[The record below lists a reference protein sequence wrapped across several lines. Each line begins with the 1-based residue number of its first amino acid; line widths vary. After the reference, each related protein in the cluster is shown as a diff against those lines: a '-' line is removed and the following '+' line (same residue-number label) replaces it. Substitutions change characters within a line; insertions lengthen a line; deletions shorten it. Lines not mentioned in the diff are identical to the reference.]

1 MTSRAITFH
10 GRQTPQPAYNRAV
23 PIPNAKKPAG
33 LTTALVILAALLAGC
48 AMVDRMSGVAE
59 TKRLQASGVAASA
72 RVVEIWDTGIT
83 VNQDPVIGMKV
94 EVTRADGS
102 TYSATIPK
110 SLISRLDVPRFQPGA
125 VVDVRIDPQDPA
137 KVALDAYR
145 YR

>member
-1 MTSRAITFH
+1 M
-10 GRQTPQPAYNRAV
+10 

>member
-1 MTSRAITFH
+1 
-10 GRQTPQPAYNRAV
+10 V